1 MKFNITIIVSS
12 CDAYSDCWDPFFKLL
27 VLYWPNISAQV
38 VLVTDEKDYQ
48 CSYMDVKVFRAA
60 VGQGGRRQTWGW
72 NLMRCL
78 ESLNTDVILYLQE
91 DFFLTAPVDEDMIKE
106 FAGYISKMSWTHQST
121 MHIGLC
127 ARSSHGP
134 FHLTEYPLLW
144 EVDRNARY
152 RFSLQPG
159 LWKREALLKYLK
171 PSDTAWNFE
180 ETSHL
185 RARRTPDRIL
195 TINRHVFN
203 LDSKQIYPFDP
214 HGGIVRG
221 KWVRNSVVDLFQKHE
236 IKVDFCRRGFFDEV
250 PVKEL
255 LQLTFLRRIGSS
267 VKRRSILFQ
276 DRINEVIDSFRY

>member
-1 MKFNITIIVSS
+1 MSPDFTIIVSS
-12 CDAYSDCWDPFFKLL
+12 CDAYSDCWDPFFKLFAS
-27 VLYWPNISAQV
+27 YWPNTLAQV
-38 VLVTDEKDYQ
+38 VLITDEKDYQ
-48 CSYMDVKVFRAA
+48 CPYMEVKVFRAA
-60 VGQGGRRQTWGW
+60 VGQGCRRQTWGW

-144 EVDRNARY
+144 EVDRKARY

-171 PSDTAWNFE
+171 PLDTAW
-180 ETSHL
+180 
-185 RARRTPDRIL
+185 
-195 TINRHVFN
+195 
-203 LDSKQIYPFDP
+203 
-214 HGGIVRG
+214 
-221 KWVRNSVVDLFQKHE
+221 
-236 IKVDFCRRGFFDEV
+236 DF
-250 PVKEL
+250 
-255 LQLTFLRRIGSS
+255 
-267 VKRRSILFQ
+267 
-276 DRINEVIDSFRY
+276 